1 MPVSLPVVFQRDLER
16 LLALSDAQFVAA
28 YSRNMPIFGFIILR
42 VQPGADGTLLT
53 ITRSGITLDVQ
64 QGRVVPA
71 KKVG

>member
-1 MPVSLPVVFQRDLER
+1 MPVSLPVMFQRDLER
-16 LLALSDAQFVAA
+16 LLALSDAQLGTAA
-28 YSRNMPIFGFIILR
+28 HQGMPVYGFIILR

-71 KKVG
+71 KRVG

>member
-1 MPVSLPVVFQRDLER
+1 MPVSLPVIFQRDLEKLLR
-16 LLALSDAQFVAA
+16 LTDAQLGTAA
-28 YSRNMPIFGFIILR
+28 HREMPVYGFIILR

-64 QGRVVPA
+64 HGRVAPA